1 MAHVAV
7 VSGVIRTNR
16 ASKAKSTNTQ
26 PNKYEFRLTVKE
38 EEELLPLLKETEY
51 TSVRALGPTYT
62 YDPVTHI
69 LSPRSATV
77 TAIIKEYRKE
87 QESAAKLARKTA
99 KSARKTAK
107 SASSRLRRFFT
118 GKRKSTTAG
127 GRKRRQR
134 RRTRKQRRRN

>member
-1 MAHVAV
+1 MAFSVPGYVKPA
-7 VSGVIRTNR
+7 TKR
-16 ASKAKSTNTQ
+16 ASAANTQ

-99 KSARKTAK
+99 KSA
-107 SASSRLRRFFT
+107 SSRLRRFFT